1 MKKLLV
7 ASANQG
13 KVREIQAL
21 LQDFQINLLTPEDL
35 GLLVYVTGDGLSYA
49 DNAAK
54 KAIIFARASGML
66 TLSDDSGLEVEDL
79 GGAPGIFSARY
90 APQLGATDSDRR
102 VYLLHQLSPYP
113 RPWAARFHCTVALA
127 SPDGAVHFSEGVCQ
141 GEIIPQERGMNG
153 FGYDPIFLIPE
164 LGRTMAELN
173 MEEKNRLSHRA
184 QAVLAIQPLLLSLL

>member
-7 ASANQG
+7 ASANHG

-21 LQDFQINLLTPEDL
+21 LQDIPITLLTPEDL
-35 GLLVYVTGDGLSYA
+35 YLFIDVKEDGLTYA
-49 DNAAK
+49 ENAAK
-54 KAIIFARASGML
+54 KAQIFARASGML
-66 TLSDDSGLEVEDL
+66 TVSDDSGLEVEVL
-79 GGAPGIFSARY
+79 NGAPGIISARY
-90 APQLGATDSDRR
+90 SPQLGATDTDRR
-102 VYLLHQLSPYP
+102 IYLLQQLSPYP

-127 SPDGAVHFSEGVCQ
+127 SPEGAVHFSEGICQ

-164 LGRTMAELN
+164 IGRTMAELD

-184 QAVLAIQPLLLSLL
+184 QAVLAIRPVLLSLL

>member
-21 LQDFQINLLTPEDL
+21 LQDIPITLLTLEDL
-35 GLLVYVTGDGLSYA
+35 YLIIDVNEDGLTYA
-49 DNAAK
+49 ENAAK
-54 KAIIFARASGML
+54 KAQIFARASGML
-66 TLSDDSGLEVEDL
+66 TVSDDSGLEVEVL
-79 GGAPGIFSARY
+79 NGAPGIISARY
-90 APQLGATDSDRR
+90 SPQLGATDTDRR
-102 VYLLHQLSPYP
+102 IYLLQQLSPYP

-127 SPDGAVHFSEGVCQ
+127 SPEGAVHFSEGICQ

-164 LGRTMAELN
+164 IGRTMAELD

-184 QAVLAIQPLLLSLL
+184 QAVLAIRPVLLSVL

>member
-7 ASANQG
+7 ASSNQG
-13 KVREIQAL
+13 QVREIQAL

-35 GLLVYVTGDGLSYA
+35 GLLVYVTEDGLSYA

-184 QAVLAIQPLLLSLL
+184 QAVVAIQPLLLSLL

>member
-7 ASANQG
+7 ASSNQG

-35 GLLVYVTGDGLSYA
+35 GLLVYVTEDGLSYA

-184 QAVLAIQPLLLSLL
+184 QAVVAIQPLLLSLL

>member
-1 MKKLLV
+1 
-7 ASANQG
+7 
-13 KVREIQAL
+13 
-21 LQDFQINLLTPEDL
+21 
-35 GLLVYVTGDGLSYA
+35 
-49 DNAAK
+49 
-54 KAIIFARASGML
+54 ML